1 MGTFGGGRSWVGAED
16 MAGNV
21 WEWTADWYDESY
33 YARSPVDN
41 PTGPSSRV
49 DEDGKS
55 VRGGA
60 WSSTVQGVRSAV
72 RVSVR
77 ASRGH
82 FDVGTRPSRPRDES
96 LPRVTWPA
104 LFGLGAGG
112 HGRSAARRPPL
123 ETSPFRVRLC
133 PFRVRAVG
141 WGNGGASGLPV
152 GCARDAL

>member
-1 MGTFGGGRSWVGAED
+1 MSWADDSFNDGYTFAAAVGTFGGGVSWAGAED

-60 WSSTVQGVRSAV
+60 WSSTDQGVRSTCLLYT
-72 RVSVR
+72 
-77 ASRGH
+77 SRC
-82 FDVGTRPSRPRDES
+82 V
-96 LPRVTWPA
+96 
-104 LFGLGAGG
+104 
-112 HGRSAARRPPL
+112 
-123 ETSPFRVRLC
+123 
-133 PFRVRAVG
+133 
-141 WGNGGASGLPV
+141 
-152 GCARDAL
+152 

>member
-1 MGTFGGGRSWVGAED
+1 MSWVNDDLDDGYIFAAPVGTFGGGRSWVGAED

-82 FDVGTRPSRPRDES
+82 FDVGIR
-96 LPRVTWPA
+96 
-104 LFGLGAGG
+104 
-112 HGRSAARRPPL
+112 
-123 ETSPFRVRLC
+123 
-133 PFRVRAVG
+133 
-141 WGNGGASGLPV
+141 
-152 GCARDAL
+152 CAYDAN